1 MSNNDETLGTRLIE
15 AVSFRTA
22 SDPPPSILSRAI
34 VKHFRKK
41 KLQKA
46 AAAKHAAGE
55 DQRKK
60 RHAEAEADRQKR
72 REERNKDHEQR
83 LSARTAAHKDK
94 EDIRTA
100 GHIARTEAGVKAK
113 QEVEKAIFD
122 RVEQN
127 RQNAEARRNAAAA
140 ARDRASRNKARAL
153 AAHAKKKAEK
163 KAGGIKLDPS
173 NPDHAALMAKIKTA
187 KPTPGTAP
195 TPKTASQTSDQAK
208 KEKAGKTL
216 QDFKKRKGKP
226 DVEAG

>member
-1 MSNNDETLGTRLIE
+1 MSNNDETLGTRLVE
-15 AVSFRTA
+15 AISFRTA
-22 SDPPPSILSRAI
+22 SNVSSSIPRAI

-46 AAAKHAAGE
+46 AAAKHSAAE
-55 DQRKK
+55 TDRQKRKQ
-60 RHAEAEADRQKR
+60 EAEADRQKR
-72 REERNKDHEQR
+72 RAERNQDHEQR
-83 LSARTAAHKDK
+83 LAARNAAHKEK
-94 EDIRTA
+94 EEIRVA
-100 GHIARTEAGVKAK
+100 GHTARSDASVKAK

-127 RQNAEARRNAAAA
+127 RKNAEARRNAAAA
-140 ARDRASRNKARAL
+140 ARDRASRNKARAM

-163 KAGGIKLDPS
+163 KAGGVALDQN
-173 NPDHAALMAKIKTA
+173 NPDHAALMKKIKTA

-195 TPKTASQTSDQAK
+195 APKPASQTSDQAQ